1 MSRTSMAAGFI
12 PVLLSALFVST
23 PAAAQWKE
31 VMLRELGIAK
41 EFPAEPKREATTYRT
56 AVIGTGVP
64 AQVFSVDQDGI
75 LYRLTVADLRLP
87 DFVARSASIYAECLE
102 LAEAEGR
109 VLARMPQRVEDG
121 TEFRVYG
128 QMTSVELANNGG
140 RKLTN
145 CFFTKGHLYRIEAVV
160 RPEHGNFNSNLA
172 IRFAASL
179 RFRLD
184 RVFDENTPEP

>member
-1 MSRTSMAAGFI
+1 MMRKGTLLFALLAA
-12 PVLLSALFVST
+12 LASA
-23 PAAAQWKE
+23 PAAAQQWQE
-31 VMLRELGIAK
+31 HMFRELGIAK
-41 EFPAEPKREATTYRT
+41 EFPAPPRMETGTYET
-56 AVIGTGVP
+56 PVIGRAVP
-64 AQVFSVDQDGI
+64 STVYSVTLDNI
-75 LYRLTVADLRLP
+75 IYRLTIADLMQP
-87 DFVARSASIYAECLE
+87 EFVAKSASIYAECLE
-102 LAEAEGR
+102 QAEGEGR

-145 CFFTKGHLYRIEAVV
+145 CFYTKGRLYKIEATVL
-160 RPEHGNFNSNLA
+160 PAHGEFNSSLA

-184 RVFDENTPEP
+184 RVF